1 VVEMNAVSSAGSYG
15 DVISRWWR
23 SRTVTK
29 SLLLAGVAAVVVYAI
44 GDVLSGLLYDGYSYR
59 DQAISELSAFGSP
72 VRPLMVTVIL
82 IHNVL
87 LLAFG
92 IGLLRVARRRSV
104 WWIGVLQV
112 AGFVLVGIATHTFW
126 AMSSRDLATGFND
139 TMHITLSIVFGL
151 LVVAMM
157 ILSAVAY
164 PGWFRLYALAT
175 MVVVVGFGMASS
187 LAMRGIEQNDT
198 PWAGGFERINAYAYF
213 AWLVVLAVMV
223 IRHELGSSQT
233 GGELGVSRPEVP
245 IAA

>member
-1 VVEMNAVSSAGSYG
+1 MNAVSSAGSYG

-44 GDVLSGLLYDGYSYR
+44 GDVLSALLYDGYSFR
-59 DQAISELSAFGSP
+59 DQWISELSAFGSP

-104 WWIGVLQV
+104 WWIGALMVAEFVV
-112 AGFVLVGIATHTFW
+112 AGIPTHTFW
-126 AMSSRDLATGFND
+126 AMSSRGMATGFND
-139 TMHITLSIVFGL
+139 TMHATLSAVFSL

-175 MVVVVGFGMASS
+175 TVVVVGFGMASS
-187 LAMRGIEQNDT
+187 LAIRGITRNDT

-223 IRHELGSSQT
+223 IRHELGPSRT
-233 GGELGVSRPEVP
+233 RGERGGSRPEVS